1 MINNGHQYDTRK
13 RDLIMRG
20 TMRINDLIAPDTII
34 NEKTFMVIGT
44 RLIRTIVVTGYPR
57 TVSIGW
63 LNRLYSHDANID
75 ISIHIEPFP
84 TTEVIKLLNKQIGRF
99 MSTIRMDDQ
108 KGKVA
113 DIAIESALNDA
124 EDLRDKLHNGISKF
138 YYQGIYISIA
148 AKDLDELD
156 LLTEE
161 VESLCGTLGLTTR
174 IAVFQQDQGFMS
186 VLPIADDRLRF
197 RRNFD
202 TDSLSTCFP
211 LVSAELTDTTGN
223 PILYGINQIN
233 NSLVMFDRFQLNN
246 YNSVTLA
253 TSGAGK
259 SYFVKLEAIRYL
271 SLGTKIII
279 IDPQGEYERIAKML
293 GGEYINLSATSK
305 DRINPLEINFHVEEE
320 EDGRDFLTT
329 KSLDILSIIEVMLGS
344 TRELKAADKREL
356 LQAIEEMY
364 RGFGIT
370 RDNRFKKEEE
380 EIIIDGDMFTIG
392 NKKQTMP
399 TLSDLNNALRA
410 QGKTGVNIAD
420 DLEPYINGFMNLFNG
435 ETNVDINND
444 LIVFGIKDLERNLA
458 ELAMFICLE
467 FIWNKVKSGDKK
479 KRIVVVDEAWMMMKK
494 ESTAEFL
501 VRVAKTARKFNAG
514 LSIISQNV
522 KDFYERGG
530 EAIISNTSMQ
540 ILLKQHPNEIKYV
553 AEMFNLSE
561 SEQNLLRTA
570 QRGEAL
576 IYAGENRTMVQV
588 ESNEYEHVLCTT
600 SRIEAMSFCE
610 PRSCIGRLSS

>member
-1 MINNGHQYDTRK
+1 MKSGHQYDKRK
-13 RDLIMRG
+13 RDLVSSG

-34 NEKTFMVIGT
+34 NEKTFMVVGN
-44 RLIRTIVVTGYPR
+44 RLLRTIVVTGYPR
-57 TVSIGW
+57 TVNIGW
-63 LNRLYSHDANID
+63 LNRLYSHDSNID

-84 TTEVIKLLNKQIGRF
+84 TSEVIKLLNKKIGQY

-108 KGKVA
+108 KGKVS

-124 EDLRDKLHNGISKF
+124 EELRDKLHNGIAKF

-148 AKDLDELD
+148 GKDLDELD
-156 LLTEE
+156 QQTEE

-211 LVSAELTDTTGN
+211 IVSAELTDTNGT

-233 NSLVMFDRFQLNN
+233 NSLVMFDRFSLNN

-271 SLGTKIII
+271 SMGSKIII
-279 IDPQGEYERIAKML
+279 IDPQGEYERIARML

-305 DRINPLEINFHVEEE
+305 DRVNPLEINFNVEEE

-329 KSLDILSIIEVMLGS
+329 KTLDILSIIEVMLGS
-344 TRELKAADKREL
+344 TRDLKAAEKREI
-356 LQAIEEMY
+356 LQSIEEMY
-364 RGFGIT
+364 RGFNIT
-370 RDNRFKKEEE
+370 RDNKFKKEEE
-380 EIIIDGDMFTIG
+380 DVILDGDMFTIG
-392 NKKQTMP
+392 NKTQTMP
-399 TLSDLNNALRA
+399 TLSDLNNALRG
-410 QGKTGVNIAD
+410 QGKTGVAIAD
-420 DLEPYINGFMNLFNG
+420 DLDPYINGFMNLFNG

-479 KRIVVVDEAWMMMKK
+479 KRVIVIDEAWMMMRKD
-494 ESTAEFL
+494 STAEFMI
-501 VRVAKTARKFNAG
+501 RVAKTARKFNAG

-522 KDFYERGG
+522 KDFYDKGG

-553 AEMFNLSE
+553 TEMFNLSE

-576 IYAGENRTMVQV
+576 IFAGENRTMVMV
-588 ESNEYEHVLCTT
+588 ESNEYEHALCTT
-600 SRIEAMSFCE
+600 DPNEVIDFDQFFDE
-610 PRSCIGRLSS
+610 

>member
-600 SRIEAMSFCE
+600 EVGS
-610 PRSCIGRLSS
+610 